1 MRKSKMY
8 RIENLLNAI
17 THKMYVTKFWFSSK
31 WKLHIFLTPGTQF
44 SCFWKIVHFSTL
56 FAKTLQ
62 NKSLNMLR
70 NRFLSHGI
78 NNFSFWAYVGKE
90 KYKNDFF
97 SKSGKIVRFYIEI
110 SRMANFSPEKAD
122 FVFLTFFPCSLVNFE
137 QEKLYYKPNNH
148 TLKNDKN
155 WPGWDKTLHGR

>member
-8 RIENLLNAI
+8 RIENILNDI

-62 NKSLNMLR
+62 NESLNMLT

-78 NNFSFWAYVGKE
+78 NNFSFWSYFGRE
-90 KYKNDFF
+90 KYKNWIFV
-97 SKSGKIVRFYIEI
+97 VRFYIEI
-110 SRMANFSPEKAD
+110 
-122 FVFLTFFPCSLVNFE
+122 
-137 QEKLYYKPNNH
+137 
-148 TLKNDKN
+148 LKNALKSRFCIFDPFFMFSSQFRTRKIIL
-155 WPGWDKTLHGR
+155 KSQIITLWKWQKLACMRQNC

>member
-1 MRKSKMY
+1 MEASKLRKSKMH
-8 RIENLLNAI
+8 RIENLLNDI
-17 THKMYVTKFWFSSK
+17 THKMYVTKLWFFSK
-31 WKLHIFLTPGTQF
+31 WKLHIFLTPETQF

-78 NNFSFWAYVGKE
+78 NNFSFWAYVGIE

-97 SKSGKIVRFYIEI
+97 QNQVKLC
-110 SRMANFSPEKAD
+110 D
-122 FVFLTFFPCSLVNFE
+122 F
-137 QEKLYYKPNNH
+137 
-148 TLKNDKN
+148 TLKFQE
-155 WPGWDKTLHGR
+155 WPISPPKQQILYFWSFFHVL